1 MAVIGCVE
9 DIQAWQKGREL
20 TRRVYEASASHKFS
34 RDRRLQAQIRSAAA
48 SVTSNIA
55 EGFQRA
61 GNREFLQFLAVAKGS
76 AGEVKSQLY
85 TALDAG
91 YLTQREFDEIYAV
104 ATSAERL
111 IGGLMRYLKQ
121 STLRGPRFKP
131 S

>member
-1 MAVIGCVE
+1 
-9 DIQAWQKGREL
+9 
-20 TRRVYEASASHKFS
+20 
-34 RDRRLQAQIRSAAA
+34 
-48 SVTSNIA
+48 VTSNIA